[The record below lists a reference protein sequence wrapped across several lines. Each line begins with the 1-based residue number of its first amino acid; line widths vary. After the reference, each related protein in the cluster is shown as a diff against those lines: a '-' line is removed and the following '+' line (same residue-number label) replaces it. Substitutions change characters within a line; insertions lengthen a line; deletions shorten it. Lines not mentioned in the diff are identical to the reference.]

1 MLPTR
6 QLAQLVEYAQRRR
19 VKLVLVGD
27 HRQLPSIGAGGAF
40 QTLQARLPVIE
51 LKENRRQAAAWERD
65 ALALVRDG
73 DAKEAVSRYEQA
85 GRVVIGEDAG
95 ELRRRLVA
103 DWWAV
108 RDPGG
113 ALMIAQTRRDVDELN
128 GRAHAL
134 MRTTGALGA
143 DELTV
148 GRASFAVGDHVVAR
162 RNDRVLGIVNGDRG
176 AVVAIDPVRGSIE
189 LALAGR
195 RVAVDR
201 AYLERPT
208 RHGTPSLQH
217 GYAMTAHLAQGLTC
231 RQTFVLATDQ
241 LTQEAAYVAL
251 SRGRESNRVYAL
263 GSAPA
268 ERDEYA
274 PSGGRDSDARS
285 VLVDA
290 LTRSQAQT
298 LASDGT
304 APTRSP
310 TDPARHAHPPRS
322 ATWLAE
328 VAQERED
335 LRVELTRARDRRARL
350 EDERPTWFRPKARG
364 RRVAALEQ
372 AASDEVRAEL
382 RLQQLAVRESAL
394 RQQFAEESA
403 AGPLHDDRDRAR
415 QSARWPCRDAGRGI
429 ER

>member
-1 MLPTR
+1 M
-6 QLAQLVEYAQRRR
+6 
-19 VKLVLVGD
+19 LVGD

-40 QTLQARLPVIE
+40 QSLQARLPLIE
-51 LKENRRQAAAWERD
+51 LKENRRQAAAWERE

-103 DWWAV
+103 DWWAA

-113 ALMIAQTRRDVDELN
+113 ALMIAQTRKDVDELN

-148 GRASFAVGDHVVAR
+148 GRASVAVGDHVVAR

-176 AVVAIDPVRGSIE
+176 TVVAIDPMQGSIE
-189 LALAGR
+189 LELAGR
-195 RVAVDR
+195 RLAVDR

-217 GYAMTAHLAQGLTC
+217 GYAITAHLAQGLTC

-251 SRGRESNRVYAL
+251 SRGRDSNRVYAL
-263 GSAPA
+263 RPAPA

-274 PSGGRDSDARS
+274 PSAGRNTDARS
-285 VLVDA
+285 ALVDA
-290 LTRSQAQT
+290 LTRSQAQK
-298 LASDGT
+298 LASDTT

-310 TDPARHAHPPRS
+310 TDPAQHAHPPRS

-335 LRVELTRARDRRARL
+335 LRVELTRARHRRARL
-350 EDERPTWFRPKARG
+350 EHDRPPWFRPKARG

-372 AASDEVRAEL
+372 AASDEIRAEL

-394 RQQFAEESA
+394 REQLAEERA
-403 AGPLHDDRDRAR
+403 AGPFHHELDRAR
-415 QSARWPCRDAGRGI
+415 RPARRLFRDVGRGI